1 MSENKIE
8 VTRCKDCIYFIG
20 SDISNVGH
28 CSMWN
33 KGVVNTGFCYRAE
46 TEAAADDQCICCVV
60 TIPEGRQVCPQC
72 ERRYT

>member
-8 VTRCKDCIYFIG
+8 VTFCKDCIYFIG
-20 SDISNVGH
+20 NDISNVGH

-33 KGVVNTGFCYRAE
+33 KGVVNKGYCYRAE
-46 TEAAADDQCICCVV
+46 TEAFNENQCVSCGA
-60 TIPEGRQVCPQC
+60 TIPEGRQVCPRC